1 VNILD
6 ENLPSNQVALLESWR
21 IHVKQIGVNIGR
33 RGMSDEDVIPQLLQN
48 HLPTFF
54 TRDHGFY
61 DRQLCHAG
69 YSLVVLAVEKD
80 EAASFIRRFLRHPA
94 FRTRSKRM
102 GKVIRVSRAKMSVWA
117 LSKQRQLD
125 VGWFQVA

>member
-21 IHVKQIGVNIGR
+21 IHVRQISVNIGR
-33 RGMSDEDVIPQLLQN
+33 RGMSDEDIIPLLLQK

-54 TRDHGFY
+54 TRDKGFY
-61 DRQLCHAG
+61 RRELFHSG
-69 YSLVVLAVEKD
+69 YCVVVMAVEKD
-80 EAASFIRRFLRHPA
+80 EAASFIRRLLRHSA

-102 GKVIRVSRAKMSVWA
+102 GKVIRVSRAKVSVWA
-117 LSKQRQLD
+117 LSKQNEID
-125 VGWFQVA
+125 IGWFQIA

>member
-21 IHVKQIGVNIGR
+21 IHVRQIAVNIGR
-33 RGMSDEDVIPQLLQN
+33 RGMSDDDIIPLLLQH

-54 TRDHGFY
+54 TRAKGFY
-61 DRQLCHAG
+61 KHELCHSG
-69 YSLVVLAVEKD
+69 YCLVVMAVEKD
-80 EAASFIRRFLRHPA
+80 EAASFIRRLLRHSA

-102 GKVIRVSRAKMSVWA
+102 GKVIRVSRAKVSVWA
-117 LSKQRQLD
+117 LSKKNETD
-125 VGWFQVA
+125 IGWFQVA

>member
-21 IHVKQIGVNIGR
+21 IHVRQISVNIGR
-33 RGMSDEDVIPQLLQN
+33 RGMSDEDIIPLLLQN
-48 HLPTFF
+48 RLPTFF
-54 TRDHGFY
+54 TRDKGFY
-61 DRQLCHAG
+61 KRELCHLG

-80 EAASFIRRFLRHPA
+80 EAASFIRRLLRHSA

-102 GKVIRVSRAKMSVWA
+102 GKVIRVSRAKVSVWA
-117 LSKQRQLD
+117 LSKQTEID
-125 VGWFQVA
+125 IGWFQVA